1 MRQLKRK
8 KKHVENELKVA
19 GYRLE
24 QDVARAKA
32 DQAYELQTAR
42 SKQEVME
49 QEMQIQIIE
58 RQKQIELEENEILRR
73 EKQYDSEV
81 KKKADA
87 DRYAIEQNAAADKSK
102 QFAEADAEK

>member
-1 MRQLKRK
+1 M
-8 KKHVENELKVA
+8 KVA
-19 GYRLE
+19 EYRRE
-24 QDVARAKA
+24 QDIAKARA

-42 SKQEVME
+42 SKQEVTE

-58 RQKQIELEENEILRR
+58 RQKQIELEEKEILRR

-87 DRYAIEQNAAADKSK
+87 DRYAIEQNAEADKSK
-102 QFAEADAEK
+102 RNGRSRC